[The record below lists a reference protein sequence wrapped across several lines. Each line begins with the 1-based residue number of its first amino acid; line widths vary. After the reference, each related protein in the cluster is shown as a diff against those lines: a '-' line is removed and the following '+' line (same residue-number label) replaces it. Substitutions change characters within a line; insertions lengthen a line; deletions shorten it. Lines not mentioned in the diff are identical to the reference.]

1 MKKAKEVSSLS
12 WPKSTGVLVSV
23 FLMLQL
29 ASSVAAQT
37 VFTHVA
43 DGSNTLGSNTLLNHP
58 SINNDPNARI
68 IISRLYNDDGG
79 ASGVFNEHF
88 VGIRYS
94 SSTGRWVIENTD
106 LETLPLGVVFR
117 ILVVNP
123 TETFFVHELASD
135 ATSTR
140 LNHPSLEGNPD
151 ARIFLTRN
159 ASPGGAG
166 PFQRADVGLR
176 VFWNGSWWTLTF
188 HDSNGVATTLPA
200 GTSFNVY
207 VPPPGAATVVHV
219 TDNSNLSQGNTFST
233 IDLPAANGVPFAAV
247 FATKLTPSGP
257 HVSMVPPL
265 GVRYDGSS
273 NRWAIYPENDLAS
286 LAENMYFH
294 VLAVSGV
301 IFSDRFE

>member
-1 MKKAKEVSSLS
+1 MRNLNEFKYLSGLKMMGSL
-12 WPKSTGVLVSV
+12 VCAL
-23 FLMLQL
+23 LLLQL

-43 DGSNTLGSNTLLNHP
+43 DGSNTLGSNTLLNH
-58 SINNDPNARI
+58 SSVNDDPNARI

-88 VGIRYS
+88 VGLRYS
-94 SSTGRWVIENTD
+94 TSTGRWVIENTD
-106 LETLPLGVVFR
+106 LEILPLGVVFR

-123 TETFFVHELASD
+123 SETFFVHELASD

-159 ASPGGAG
+159 ASPGGSG

-176 VFWNGSWWTLTF
+176 VFWNGAWWTLTF

-200 GTSFNVY
+200 GTAFNVY

-233 IDLPAANGVPFAAV
+233 IDLPAANGAPFAAV
-247 FATKLTPSGP
+247 FATKLTPGGP

-265 GVRYDGSS
+265 GVRYDGNS

-286 LAENMYFH
+286 LAENMHFH
-294 VLAVSGV
+294 VLAVSGL
-301 IFSDRFE
+301 IFADRFE